1 MTPPKTTQQK
11 VFHLLLKSE
20 IGLSERNLSLNGF
33 RSRINEIRNILL
45 SQGII
50 LHYRWHS
57 FKNEFGHAGQYKQ
70 HFIESKDKK
79 KAEKVYETLVK
90 R

>member
-1 MTPPKTTQQK
+1 MTPPKTTQHK
-11 VFHLLLKSE
+11 VFYLLLKSE

-33 RSRINEIRNILL
+33 RQRITEVRNILL

-50 LHYRWHS
+50 LHYRWRS

-70 HFIESKDKK
+70 HYIESKDKK
-79 KAEKVYETLVK
+79 KAAKIYETLVK
-90 R
+90 K